1 LSKEAPL
8 IGGSSRSEPVKRE
21 AQAKQKTEE
30 EEKIKRAFDELEL

>member
-1 LSKEAPL
+1 M
-8 IGGSSRSEPVKRE
+8 VKRE